1 MSFPEFFSQVPSI
14 RLYDPLAALLVAAT
28 DGELVYRY
36 ADAVRLAGHSCP
48 TVAGAWLMARRAL
61 DSLYTDGLPERGG
74 IGVALRAAAGSG
86 TTGVTAAVLGLIT
99 GAAGEGGFQGLNG
112 RYTRRGLLSFG
123 QPMAGEVRFT
133 RLDTGISVEL
143 DYRPAVVPP
152 DPALPALMARVLG
165 GEPNASLRA
174 EFARLWQARVRR
186 ILLEHADDP
195 DLVVV
200 R

>member
-1 MSFPEFFSQVPSI
+1 MSFPEFFSQVPAI
-14 RLYDPLAALLVAAT
+14 RLHDPLAALLGAAT
-28 DGELVYRY
+28 TGELTYRY

-61 DSLYTDGLPERGG
+61 DLLYAEGLPERGG
-74 IGVALRAAAGSG
+74 IGVALRDAPGSG
-86 TTGVTAAVLGLIT
+86 TTGVTASVLGLIT
-99 GAAGEGGFQGLNG
+99 GAAGEGGFKGLNG
-112 RYTRRGLLSFG
+112 HHGRRGLLSFG

-133 RLDTGISVEL
+133 RLDTGTSVEL

-152 DPALPALMARVLG
+152 DPAMPALMARVLG
-165 GEPNASLRA
+165 DDPDEKLRA
-174 EFARLWQARVRR
+174 DFARLWQERVRR